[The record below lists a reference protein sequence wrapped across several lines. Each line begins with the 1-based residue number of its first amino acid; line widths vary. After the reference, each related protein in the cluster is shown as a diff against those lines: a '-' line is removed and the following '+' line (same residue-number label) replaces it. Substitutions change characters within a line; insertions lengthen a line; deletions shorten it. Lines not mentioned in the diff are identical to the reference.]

1 MGPPWGGPT
10 VDLTSLCVAIQ
21 KESQSHGWD
30 QGLEKSKTSAG
41 KLVTPSSFATL
52 LIPIVVLIFA
62 LATKNLLLLNYTHVI
77 CGGSWTGIDL
87 FMGLVMS
94 KVMRGLQPEA
104 RAEVVKR
111 LVPLMLFLMP
121 ALASVAIT
129 GGIYL
134 AQWEGLLN
142 LQSPLII
149 SAVVI
154 VTILSVQGFG
164 ILMPTEILIFL
175 ELMKANPNRDKIV
188 RLGMRNIKVSG
199 SQAIFQIAII
209 YVMANL
215 ALGI

>member
-1 MGPPWGGPT
+1 
-10 VDLTSLCVAIQ
+10 
-21 KESQSHGWD
+21 
-30 QGLEKSKTSAG
+30 
-41 KLVTPSSFATL
+41 